1 MHPWDSHNDIST
13 YENNFI
19 ILTRTRY
26 HTNHSIIRDSICNTH
41 DEPLQFNRTKSFDNM
56 TSLLKRFETKLIRTT
71 ERIDLHEQQI
81 HNLLNH
87 QRTHFLSPY
96 IHFIMIIFVAIVLKC
111 IFR

>member
-26 HTNHSIIRDSICNTH
+26 HSIIRGSICNTH
-41 DEPLQFNRTKSFDNM
+41 DKPLQFNRKKSFDNNDNM
-56 TSLLKRFETKLIRTT
+56 TSLLKRFETKLTHTI

-87 QRTHFLSPY
+87 QRIHFPSPY
-96 IHFIMIIFVAIVLKC
+96 IHFIMIIFVAIVLKF